1 MCHVEADSSRC
12 SHTLHCAFLPFL
24 SSQSQHPQS
33 SSLHPAHPYYSS
45 VPSTPFP
52 LAESPGAVHQAIP
65 STPWPVAY
73 VFNALKPGSISAV
86 LTTVHLKIHTKIIFN
101 EQGKITTHSDS
112 WGIQETIEGFLPI
125 LSSIYHLNRLGIG
138 LVASW
143 TSRVLFRN
151 REKHSGREESL
162 VGNSASTQHNTSTN
176 GAKSYFDP
184 GSPIQSRAP
193 TRKGSLSHGHS
204 SRSEGLKLGGMD
216 YGPIQSAS
224 EVRGYTGARFSDKIK
239 PPVLA
244 TSTDSDS

>member
-1 MCHVEADSSRC
+1 M
-12 SHTLHCAFLPFL
+12 
-24 SSQSQHPQS
+24 
-33 SSLHPAHPYYSS
+33 PYP
-45 VPSTPFP
+45 VAT
-52 LAESPGAVHQAIP
+52 
-65 STPWPVAY
+65 TPWPVAY
-73 VFNALKPGSISAV
+73 VFNALKPGSIAAV
-86 LTTVHLKIHTKIIFN
+86 LTTVHLKIHTKIVFN
-101 EQGKITTHSDS
+101 EQGKAISHQDC

-151 REKHSGREESL
+151 RERHSGREESL
-162 VGNSASTQHNTSTN
+162 VGNSASMHNNTASN
-176 GAKSYFDP
+176 AKSYFDP

-193 TRKGSLSHGHS
+193 TRKGSISHGHS

-216 YGPIQSAS
+216 YEPIQSAS
-224 EVRGYTGARFSDKIK
+224 ETRGYGGARFSEKMK